1 LVQLREELPVRSQ
14 PTQAAGVQRRE
25 LPQVN
30 EPVDHVLKE
39 IRPHLPLRVRLLGDD
54 RLKEI
59 IGIAIQDWPTDMQLA
74 GGDGDHKEQVWKSLE
89 EQVKQ
94 SFLYKQDP
102 EKKYGFAIL
111 TLILAAAISTIVQ
124 QMILWWLHRPKNREL
139 MAQWHPEKQ

>member
-1 LVQLREELPVRSQ
+1 M
-14 PTQAAGVQRRE
+14 T
-25 LPQVN
+25 
-30 EPVDHVLKE
+30 EPADHVLRE
-39 IRPHLPLRVRLLGDD
+39 IKSSLPLRVRLLGEE

-59 IGIAIQDWPTDMQLA
+59 VAIAIEEWPTDTQLA
-74 GGDGDHKEQVWKSLE
+74 TGDGDHKEAVWKSLE

-111 TLILAAAISTIVQ
+111 TIILAAAISTIVQ

-139 MAQWHPEKQ
+139 MAQWHPTKQ

>member
-1 LVQLREELPVRSQ
+1 VQ
-14 PTQAAGVQRRE
+14 GRE

-39 IRPHLPLRVRLLGDD
+39 IRSRLPLRVRLLGEA

-59 IGIAIQDWPTDMQLA
+59 IGIAIQEWPTDMQLSA
-74 GGDGDHKEQVWKSLE
+74 GDGDHKEAVWKSLE

-94 SFLYKQDP
+94 SFLYQQDV

-111 TLILAAAISTIVQ
+111 TLILASAISTIVQ

-139 MAQWHPEKQ
+139 MAQWHPTKQ